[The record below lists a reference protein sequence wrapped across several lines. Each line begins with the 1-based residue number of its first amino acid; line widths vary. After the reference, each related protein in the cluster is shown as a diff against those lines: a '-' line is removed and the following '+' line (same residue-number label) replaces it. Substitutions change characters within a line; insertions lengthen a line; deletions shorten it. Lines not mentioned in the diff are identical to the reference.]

1 VVAVVV
7 RRRRRRRKGG
17 GGWKVYSKAKV
28 TDEVDAGRDRAT
40 PASLRRKRRD
50 SDIAVLAMTCVGA
63 LGGC

>member
-1 VVAVVV
+1 M
-7 RRRRRRRKGG
+7 
-17 GGWKVYSKAKV
+17 